1 MAVETLERALHE
13 QIAEELEFVRTR
25 SGDGKLRTQDV
36 VEFAKAEHTALH
48 GQFEWDDTKASYNY
62 RLWQAR
68 RLIRAAVTVLP
79 STGETI
85 EAYVSLTPN
94 RHDNGGYT
102 AMVDI
107 LSDAELYQQML
118 QDALREMELFEA
130 KYRRLSELAP
140 VFKAAKKVREKHSR

>member
-1 MAVETLERALHE
+1 MAVETVERILHE
-13 QIAEELEFVRTR
+13 QIAEELETVRAR
-25 SGDGKLRTQDV
+25 SSDGKLRTQDV
-36 VEFAKAEHTALH
+36 VEFAKDENTALH
-48 GQFEWDDTKASYNY
+48 GQFEWDDTQAGYNY

-68 RLIRAAVTVLP
+68 QLIRAAVTVLP

-107 LSDAELYQQML
+107 LNDAELYQQML

-140 VFKAAKKVREKHSR
+140 IFKAAKKVRDKHSR

>member
-1 MAVETLERALHE
+1 MAVETLERALHG
-13 QIAEELEFVRTR
+13 QIAEELELVRTR

-36 VEFAKAEHTALH
+36 VEFARDETTALH
-48 GQFEWDDTKASYNY
+48 SQFEWDDTKASYHY

-94 RHDNGGYT
+94 RHDTGGYT